1 MASSQDWSQIIH
13 QSESERFVGRQQE
26 LALFLQELLREP
38 PRTLIFY
45 LTGQAGVGKTT
56 LLRRYQALARE
67 QGFLVAECDERQRDV
82 LAVLG
87 HLAAQFEMRGL
98 HLKAFEERHRLYYQ
112 RLHEIE
118 SDPQAP
124 RGQGGLPVRTLLRMA
139 FLAGE
144 LLPVVGPAI
153 SYLSLEE
160 VEELA
165 SEWGRYLLRKLGNR
179 EEIELLR
186 DPESVLSQL
195 FFADLNRVAERWPVL
210 LCLDNLEATRPAL
223 FDWLLRLPEYR
234 PSGRIRLVLAGREPL
249 DREWGILRPVTRVI
263 RLDVFTEEEAEAFL
277 DLYHVRDPLRRQEII
292 EVSGRLPVLMS
303 WLAAP
308 RETGAAY
315 PVLPASDMVERFL
328 RWVNDPALREAA
340 LLGALPRMLNR
351 DVLAYL
357 LRCALGAQAPH
368 VERIFSWLVG
378 LPFVSERGEGW
389 RYHSVVRRMMLE
401 YLRRRS
407 PAEYRE
413 LHACLATF
421 YRQQRDALYEPGR
434 EYWQAARWQEGTLN
448 ALYHGLIADAGKYW
462 GELLECF
469 TLALYQERRFA
480 TRLVEMATL
489 EEVRRDLERT
499 QRELLELMQ
508 AGLRAM
514 EEGDWATGLRL
525 FDRLCQDQA
534 LSPRARAAAYFFRGR
549 VQRYRQ
555 AYTEALADH
564 SQAIALD
571 ASNVWAFVERSRVLR
586 RLRRYS
592 EALEDLSRVLELNPF
607 DARSWASRGQV
618 YTRLGR
624 YEEALQD
631 YERALALD
639 EGYVWALV
647 HRAEVHRLRGHYEQ
661 ALADLERAL
670 ALNPQEV
677 RALGEYGEVYRLL
690 GRYGEALGCLEQA
703 LSLRP
708 DYAWAIACRG
718 QVYAALGRRQ
728 EALADLERALSLDP
742 ALELA
747 ASVRTAL
754 LASEEGAAVW
764 EEASEPGGPTME
776 PLDISRPGLSTT
788 PTLPLPLEESETQ
801 RREGGPASAA
811 PPLEEPPQR

>member
-13 QSESERFVGRQQE
+13 QSENERFVGREQE
-26 LALFLQELLREP
+26 LMLFLQELRREP

-56 LLRRYQALARE
+56 LLRRYQMLACE

-87 HLAAQFEMRGL
+87 HLAAQFEMHGL
-98 HLKAFEERHRLYYQ
+98 RLKTFEERHRLYYQ

-118 SDPQAP
+118 ADPQAP
-124 RGQGGLPVRTLLRMA
+124 RGQGGLSVRTLLRMA
-139 FLAGE
+139 FVAGE
-144 LLPVVGPAI
+144 LLPVVGPAF
-153 SYLSLEE
+153 SYLSLEDI
-160 VEELA
+160 EELA

-186 DPESVLSQL
+186 DPEQVLSQL
-195 FFADLNRVAERWPVL
+195 FFADLNRVAERWPLL

-249 DREWGILRPVTRVI
+249 DREWGILRGVTHVI
-263 RLDVFTEEEAEAFL
+263 HLDVFTPEEAEAFL

-308 RETGAAY
+308 RETGGSY
-315 PVLPASDMVERFL
+315 TVLPASDMVERFL
-328 RWVNDPALREAA
+328 RWVTDPALREAA
-340 LLGALPRMLNR
+340 LLGALPRVLNR

-357 LRCALGAQAPH
+357 LRCALGEQAPH
-368 VERIFSWLVG
+368 VERVFDWLVG

-434 EYWQAARWQEGTLN
+434 EYWQASRWQEGTLN
-448 ALYHGLIADAGKYW
+448 SLYHGLIAEAGRFW
-462 GELLECF
+462 GEFLECF
-469 TLALYQERRFA
+469 TLALYQERRLA
-480 TRLVEMATL
+480 ARLVEMAAL
-489 EEVRRDLERT
+489 EEVRRDLERS

-525 FDRLCQDQA
+525 FDRLCQVQV

-555 AYTEALADH
+555 AYSEALADH

-647 HRAEVHRLRGHYEQ
+647 HRAEVHRLRGDYER
-661 ALADLERAL
+661 ALADLDRAL
-670 ALNPQEV
+670 ALHPQEV

-690 GRYGEALGCLEQA
+690 GRYEEALSCLEQA
-703 LSLRP
+703 LALRP
-708 DYAWAIACRG
+708 DYAWAMACRG
-718 QVYAALGRRQ
+718 LVYAAQGRRQ

-742 ALELA
+742 TLELA
-747 ASVRTAL
+747 ASARMAL
-754 LASEEGAAVW
+754 LAA
-764 EEASEPGGPTME
+764 
-776 PLDISRPGLSTT
+776 
-788 PTLPLPLEESETQ
+788 
-801 RREGGPASAA
+801 
-811 PPLEEPPQR
+811 EPPAATGDSPVAGPLGAVAYTHHPAHQTR

>member
-1 MASSQDWSQIIH
+1 MALGQDWSQIIH
-13 QSESERFVGRQQE
+13 QSENERFVGREQE
-26 LALFLQELLREP
+26 LTLFLEELRRVP

-56 LLRRYQALARE
+56 LLRRFQAMARE
-67 QGFLVAECDERQRDV
+67 LGFLVAECDERQRDV

-87 HLAAQFEMRGL
+87 HLAAQFDQHGL
-98 HLKAFEERHRLYYQ
+98 RLKAFEDRHRLYYQ

-118 SDPQAP
+118 NDPQAP
-124 RGQGGLPVRTLLRMA
+124 RGQGGLSVRMLLRLA
-139 FLAGE
+139 FVAGE
-144 LLPVVGPAI
+144 MLPVVGPAF

-186 DPESVLSQL
+186 EPEHVLSQL
-195 FFADLNRVAERWPVL
+195 FFADLNRIAERWPVL

-223 FDWLLRLPEYR
+223 FWWLLRLPEYR
-234 PSGRIRLVLAGREPL
+234 PSGRIRLVLAGRDPL
-249 DREWGILRPVTRVI
+249 DNEWGVLRGVTRVI

-308 RETGAAY
+308 RESGGASYA
-315 PVLPASDMVERFL
+315 VLPAGDMVERFL
-328 RWVNDPALREAA
+328 RWVHDPVLREAA
-340 LLGALPRMLNR
+340 LLGALPRVLNR
-351 DVLAYL
+351 DVLACL
-357 LRCALGAQAPH
+357 LRCALGEQAPH
-368 VERIFSWLVG
+368 VERVFSWLIA

-407 PAEYRE
+407 PVGYRE
-413 LHACLATF
+413 LQGCLATF
-421 YRQQRDALYEPGR
+421 YRQQLEALYADGQEH
-434 EYWQAARWQEGTLN
+434 WQAARWQEGTLN
-448 ALYHGLIADAGKYW
+448 TLYHGLLADLHSGWNA
-462 GELLECF
+462 LLSCF
-469 TLALYQERRFA
+469 MQALYQDRRFA
-480 TRLVEMATL
+480 ARLVEMAAL
-489 EEVRRDLERT
+489 EEVRRTLERE

-525 FDRLCQDQA
+525 FDRLCQIA
-534 LSPRARAAAYFFRGR
+534 ELPPRARAAAFFFRGR

-555 AYTEALADH
+555 AYTEALVDL

-571 ASNVWAFVERSRVLR
+571 ETNLWAFVERSRVLR

-592 EALEDLSRVLELNPF
+592 EALEDLTRVVTLNPL

-631 YERALALD
+631 FERALALD

-647 HRAEVHRLRGHYEQ
+647 HRAEVCRLRGAYEQ

-670 ALNPQEV
+670 AISPHEA
-677 RALGEYGEVYRLL
+677 RAWGERGEVCRLL
-690 GRYGEALGCLEQA
+690 GHYEEALTCLAQA
-703 LSLRP
+703 LALRP
-708 DYAWAIACRG
+708 DYAWALVCRG
-718 QVYAALGRRQ
+718 QVLAALGRRE
-728 EALADLERALSLDP
+728 EALTDLERALALD
-742 ALELA
+742 ATLEQA
-747 ASVRTAL
+747 AQARAAL
-754 LASEEGAAVW
+754 LAG
-764 EEASEPGGPTME
+764 EEAPA
-776 PLDISRPGLSTT
+776 ISAPV
-788 PTLPLPLEESETQ
+788 TQ
-801 RREGGPASAA
+801 RLDTARTQPL
-811 PPLEEPPQR
+811 PPLEEGPQTRSLGGEEAPGGPSSG

>member
-1 MASSQDWSQIIH
+1 MASGQDWSQIIH
-13 QSESERFVGRQQE
+13 QSEGERFVGREQE
-26 LALFLQELLREP
+26 LALFLEELRREP

-56 LLRRYQALARE
+56 LLRRFQALARE
-67 QGFLVAECDERQRDV
+67 LGFLVAECDERQRDV

-87 HLAAQFEMRGL
+87 HLAAQFDQRGL
-98 HLKAFEERHRLYYQ
+98 RLKAFEDRHRLYYQ

-124 RGQGGLPVRTLLRMA
+124 RGQGGLSVRTLLRLA
-139 FLAGE
+139 FVAGE
-144 LLPVVGPAI
+144 LLPVVGPAF

-186 DPESVLSQL
+186 EPEEVLSQL

-210 LCLDNLEATRPAL
+210 LCLDNFEATRPAL
-223 FDWLLRLPEYR
+223 FWWLLRLPEYR
-234 PSGRIRLVLAGREPL
+234 PSGRIRLVVAGRDPL
-249 DREWGILRPVTRVI
+249 ENEWGVLRGVTRLI

-308 RETGAAY
+308 RETGATY
-315 PVLPASDMVERFL
+315 TVLPASDMVERFL
-328 RWVNDPALREAA
+328 RWVSDPALRETA
-340 LLGALPRMLNR
+340 LLGALPRLLNR
-351 DVLAYL
+351 DVLACL
-357 LRCALGAQAPH
+357 LRCALGEQAPH
-368 VERIFSWLVG
+368 VERVFSWLIA

-407 PAEYRE
+407 PVEYRE

-421 YRQQRDALYEPGR
+421 YLQQRDALYVPGQ
-434 EYWQAARWQEGTLN
+434 EYWQATRWQEATLN
-448 ALYHGLIADAGKYW
+448 ALYHGLIADAGRYW
-462 GELLECF
+462 RELLEYF

-480 TRLVEMATL
+480 TRLLEMAAL
-489 EEVRRDLERT
+489 EEVRRGLEQE
-499 QRELLELMQ
+499 QRELLELLQ

-514 EEGDWATGLRL
+514 DEGDWATGLRL
-525 FDRLCQDQA
+525 FDRLCQYPG

-555 AYTEALADH
+555 AYPEALADH
-564 SQAIALD
+564 SRAIALD
-571 ASNVWAFVERSRVLR
+571 ESNVWAFVERSRILR
-586 RLRRYS
+586 RLRRYP
-592 EALEDLSRVLELNPF
+592 EALEDLARVLSLNPF

-631 YERALALD
+631 FERALALD

-647 HRAEVHRLRGHYEQ
+647 HRAETCRLCGNYEQ

-670 ALNPQEV
+670 ALSPHEA
-677 RALGEYGEVYRLL
+677 RAWGERGEICRLL
-690 GRYGEALGCLEQA
+690 GRYEEALTCLERA
-703 LSLRP
+703 LTLRP
-708 DYAWAIACRG
+708 DYAWALACRG
-718 QVYAALGRRQ
+718 QVLAALGRRA
-728 EALADLERALSLDP
+728 EALADLERALSLD
-742 ALELA
+742 ATLELA
-747 ASVRTAL
+747 AVARTAL
-754 LASEEGAAVW
+754 LTSQPLAGAPPTVVLA
-764 EEASEPGGPTME
+764 EAPAGEV
-776 PLDISRPGLSTT
+776 
-788 PTLPLPLEESETQ
+788 
-801 RREGGPASAA
+801 PASASEGLATA
-811 PPLEEPPQR
+811 PTQPLPAGEEEQALSTGQEEAPAGPSSASS